1 MYKVKENIGN
11 IQEFVLHDNDRNHKD
26 MEKNALI
33 QVYLD
38 EYYNHLEIDDK
49 DNNNSNKNKDNN
61 YYTDNNGTSK

>member
-1 MYKVKENIGN
+1 
-11 IQEFVLHDNDRNHKD
+11 